1 MTPETSDSTNP
12 ALDAH
17 ETSVGRRTWLVSA
30 TSLFFIILQSAC
42 MAVLAISG
50 LRVAIGLT
58 GLAAATVGIHGPAHG
73 FHQDA
78 IRIPMMIAATAG
90 SLINLYVLWRIRTL
104 RARPSSRWRVK
115 EATPKQRRS
124 EMFQILMAI
133 VTLILVAA
141 ELVTHPMIHR
151 V

>member
-12 ALDAH
+12 APVMH
-17 ETSVGRRTWLVSA
+17 ETPTGGRTWLVSA
-30 TSLFFIILQSAC
+30 TSLLFIILQSAC
-42 MAVLAISG
+42 TAVIAISG
-50 LRVAIGLT
+50 VRVAIGLT
-58 GLAAATVGIHGPAHG
+58 GLAAATVGIQAPAHG

-104 RARPSSRWRVK
+104 RRRPSSRWRVK
-115 EATPKQRRS
+115 EATQKQRRS
-124 EMFQILMAI
+124 EMFQILLAI
-133 VTLILVAA
+133 LTLILVAA
-141 ELVTHPMIHR
+141 EWIMHPMVHR